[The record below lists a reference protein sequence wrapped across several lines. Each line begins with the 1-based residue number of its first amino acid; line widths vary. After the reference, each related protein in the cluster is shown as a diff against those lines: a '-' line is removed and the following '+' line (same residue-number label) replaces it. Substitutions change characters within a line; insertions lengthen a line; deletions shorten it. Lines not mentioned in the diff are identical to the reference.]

1 MGAVQGYHS
10 SDSFSFV
17 AKPNST
23 QIARNV
29 DFLMVNS
36 AKDLTSLIGDG
47 LLGLAPNT
55 PQRSPYTTLV
65 TSFYN

>member
-55 PQRSPYTTLV
+55 P
-65 TSFYN
+65 